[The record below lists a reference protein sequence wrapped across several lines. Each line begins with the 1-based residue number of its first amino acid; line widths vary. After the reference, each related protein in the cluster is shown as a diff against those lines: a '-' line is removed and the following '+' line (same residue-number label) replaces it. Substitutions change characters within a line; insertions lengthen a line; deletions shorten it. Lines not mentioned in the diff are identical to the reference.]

1 MSVSAVS
8 ASLALTSR
16 RHSSRRVDALTTDGA
31 GGRVDFTLPGA
42 VLGLKMP
49 PIINTV
55 GATGVRIYPF
65 GDDTI
70 RHGASVTTASTG
82 YLSSSAEGDTITLQ
96 AIGSGRWVVVAYTGT
111 WTVV

>member
-1 MSVSAVS
+1 VSVSAVA
-8 ASLALTSR
+8 ASLALTAT
-16 RHSSRRVDALTTDGA
+16 RHSTRKQDALTTDGA

-42 VLGLKMP
+42 VLGLRLAT
-49 PIINTV
+49 IIYTT
-55 GATGVRIYPF
+55 GAAGVRVYPF